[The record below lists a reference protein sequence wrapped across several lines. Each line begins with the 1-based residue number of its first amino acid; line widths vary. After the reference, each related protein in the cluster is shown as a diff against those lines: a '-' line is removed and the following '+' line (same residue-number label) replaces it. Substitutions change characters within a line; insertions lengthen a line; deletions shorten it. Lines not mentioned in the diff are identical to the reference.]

1 MQVIIVSRGLARTAS
16 KSLSQEATAMV
27 VLPMGI
33 VQASPAATATSK
45 VTAPAWNARAW
56 KSPEAL
62 AELANLMVLA
72 LTCSAT
78 LATSQRAPTVRPVE
92 GSVALVNMKA
102 LPVWIPRIAFAH
114 RAPPWHYQE
123 DSAMNAQ
130 PLGYAPTSPAIQAST
145 KVMTTSA
152 WNALPSL

>member
-1 MQVIIVSRGLARTAS
+1 MI
-16 KSLSQEATAMV
+16 
-27 VLPMGI
+27 VLPMGLA
-33 VQASPAATATSK
+33 QASPAATATSK
-45 VTAPAWNARAW
+45 ATTPAWNARAW

-62 AELANLMVLA
+62 AELAKLMVLA
-72 LTCSAT
+72 LTCSAI
-78 LATSQRAPTVRPVE
+78 LATSQRVPNVRPVE
-92 GSVALVNMKA
+92 GSAALVNMRV
-102 LPVWIPRIAFAH
+102 LSVRIPRIAFAH

-130 PLGYAPTSPAIQAST
+130 PLGYAPTSPAIPVSI